1 MATDL
6 KHSPDVSVSELVTG
20 IVGDLQHL
28 MQQQFELLKHDVKN
42 DLAKLRDAG
51 LMMGAGAACGLVA
64 GILLLQ
70 MLVYLTYWLSQETWP
85 LWACFALWGGIMA
98 LAGVALIVGGRSR
111 ISAVRPMEEPA
122 AVALKENV
130 EWISHPK

>member
-6 KHSPDVSVSELVTG
+6 KHSPDVSVSELITG

-42 DLAKLRDAG
+42 DLVKVRDAG
-51 LMMGAGAACGLVA
+51 LLMGAGAACALVA
-64 GILLLQ
+64 VILIMQ
-70 MLVYLTYWLSQETWP
+70 MLVYLTWWLLPNWP
-85 LWACFALWGGIMA
+85 LWAWFAVWGGVMVLVGA
-98 LAGVALIVGGRSR
+98 ALIVGGRSR
-111 ISAVRPMEEPA
+111 ISTVRPMEEPA
-122 AVALKENV
+122 ATALKENV